1 MASAFTITDIETDL
15 ACPGAS
21 SFVQIQLNELT
32 DYPLVSTGG
41 STLPAA
47 IVPAKF
53 RNYADQVRDF
63 RVYDDDVWIVTY
75 PKCGTTWTQEMVW
88 LIAHDLDYQT
98 ARNVNLNTRSHFLE
112 YDLER
117 SSKAPNKIPVDTV
130 AVAASMKRPR
140 HIKSHLPM
148 ALLPRQLWTVK
159 PRIVYVARNPKDVA
173 VSYLHHYRMIMG
185 YRGTKEAFLDGL
197 LEDRVMFCPQIRHA
211 LDFWTLKDEPNVLF
225 LTYESMR
232 RSFNGDRVAC
242 TPAPTRKQMASF
254 TFTDAPSDSSE
265 RGYNFRNTLV
275 QLTDL
280 TDNPLGG
287 RHNLPPAAMFVSSKY
302 RNYAERVRD
311 FRVYEDDVWI
321 VTFPKSGTTW
331 TEEMVWLI
339 NHDLDYETARN
350 VKLNTRSTFLEFGAI
365 ADRYD
370 VDTIALAANSERPRQ
385 IKSHLLLPL
394 LPRQLWT
401 VRPRI
406 VYVARNP
413 KDVAVSYFHHCQ
425 TLVGYR
431 GDRGAFFD
439 DLLNDRI
446 TFCPMIQHVLSF
458 WALKDEPNVLFL
470 TFMRKGIVGDYRNEM
485 PEEYSERFDQFVAEQ
500 TAGSDFKFDY
510 E

>member
-1 MASAFTITDIETDL
+1 
-15 ACPGAS
+15 
-21 SFVQIQLNELT
+21 
-32 DYPLVSTGG
+32 
-41 STLPAA
+41 
-47 IVPAKF
+47 
-53 RNYADQVRDF
+53 
-63 RVYDDDVWIVTY
+63 
-75 PKCGTTWTQEMVW
+75 
-88 LIAHDLDYQT
+88 
-98 ARNVNLNTRSHFLE
+98 
-112 YDLER
+112 
-117 SSKAPNKIPVDTV
+117 
-130 AVAASMKRPR
+130 
-140 HIKSHLPM
+140 
-148 ALLPRQLWTVK
+148 
-159 PRIVYVARNPKDVA
+159 
-173 VSYLHHYRMIMG
+173 
-185 YRGTKEAFLDGL
+185 
-197 LEDRVMFCPQIRHA
+197 
-211 LDFWTLKDEPNVLF
+211 
-225 LTYESMR
+225 
-232 RSFNGDRVAC
+232 
-242 TPAPTRKQMASF
+242 MASF
-254 TFTDAPSDSSE
+254 TFTDAPSDSAE
-265 RGYNFRNTLV
+265 RGYDFRNTLV

-280 TDNPLGG
+280 TDYPLAG
-287 RHNLPPAAMFVSSKY
+287 RHNPPPAAMFVSCKY

-370 VDTIALAANSERPRQ
+370 VDTIALAANRERPRQ

-431 GDRGAFFD
+431 GDREAFFD

-470 TFMRKGIVGDYRNEM
+470 TYESMKRNLRSLLPKVCQFLNKSYTDTQLDELAVHLSFSEMKKNPATNKHDMVQNTLKSNQREGVPFEFMRKGIVGDYRNEM

>member
-1 MASAFTITDIETDL
+1 
-15 ACPGAS
+15 
-21 SFVQIQLNELT
+21 
-32 DYPLVSTGG
+32 
-41 STLPAA
+41 
-47 IVPAKF
+47 
-53 RNYADQVRDF
+53 
-63 RVYDDDVWIVTY
+63 
-75 PKCGTTWTQEMVW
+75 
-88 LIAHDLDYQT
+88 
-98 ARNVNLNTRSHFLE
+98 
-112 YDLER
+112 
-117 SSKAPNKIPVDTV
+117 
-130 AVAASMKRPR
+130 
-140 HIKSHLPM
+140 
-148 ALLPRQLWTVK
+148 
-159 PRIVYVARNPKDVA
+159 
-173 VSYLHHYRMIMG
+173 
-185 YRGTKEAFLDGL
+185 
-197 LEDRVMFCPQIRHA
+197 
-211 LDFWTLKDEPNVLF
+211 
-225 LTYESMR
+225 
-232 RSFNGDRVAC
+232 
-242 TPAPTRKQMASF
+242 
-254 TFTDAPSDSSE
+254 
-265 RGYNFRNTLV
+265 
-275 QLTDL
+275 
-280 TDNPLGG
+280 
-287 RHNLPPAAMFVSSKY
+287 MFVSSKY
-302 RNYAERVRD
+302 RNYAEQVRD

-350 VKLNTRSTFLEFGAI
+350 SKKRIFICLLFYPPPTTRFGAI

-470 TFMRKGIVGDYRNEM
+470 TYESMKRNLRGLLPKVCQFLNKSYTDTQLDELAVHLSFSEMKKNPATNKHDMVQNTLKSNQREGAPLMRKGIVGDYRNEM